1 MVVSLSYN
9 GDFRMLFGEDKNK
22 IKKIVD
28 GSSQKL
34 AEIFMPILEN
44 DTRLTITRT
53 SRIDQVISFLISF

>member
-1 MVVSLSYN
+1 
-9 GDFRMLFGEDKNK
+9 MLFGEDKNK